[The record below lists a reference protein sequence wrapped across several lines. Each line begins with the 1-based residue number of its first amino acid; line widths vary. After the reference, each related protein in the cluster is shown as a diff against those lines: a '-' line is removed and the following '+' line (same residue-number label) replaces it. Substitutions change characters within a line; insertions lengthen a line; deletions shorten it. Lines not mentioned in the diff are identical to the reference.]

1 MEADI
6 STQAVGLASSADF
19 SLMNL
24 FIRADIIVKSV
35 IILLIACS
43 IYSWAVIIEKF
54 RLFKKIDQSTE
65 EFETKFWNS
74 KSAESFYNNLPANT
88 QDPMAL
94 VFRDAMQ
101 GLLKK
106 RSRTDLNSRMT
117 TLLETGIEKQMSK
130 ISKGFTFL
138 ATVGSTAPFIGL
150 FGTVWGIMNSF
161 TAIGISQ
168 NTSLAVVA
176 PGIAE
181 ALFATALGLVAAIP
195 AVLFFNKFNNMLEI
209 LNNKLDVF
217 SDEILVI
224 ISKEIFR

>member
-19 SLMNL
+19 SLINL
-24 FIRADIIVKSV
+24 FFRADIIVKSV
-35 IILLIACS
+35 IVLLIVCS

-54 RLFKKIDQSTE
+54 RLFKKINMSTE

-74 KSAESFYNNLPANT
+74 RSAESFYNNLPSNIE
-88 QDPMAL
+88 DPMAL
-94 VFRDAMQ
+94 IFKDAMQ
-101 GLLKK
+101 NLLKR
-106 RSRTDLNSRMT
+106 RSKTDLNSRMT
-117 TLLETGIEKQMSK
+117 TILETGIEKQISK

-161 TAIGISQ
+161 QSIAISR
-168 NTSLAVVA
+168 NTSLAIVA

-181 ALFATALGLVAAIP
+181 ALFATALGLLAAIP
-195 AVLFFNKFNNMLEI
+195 AVVAYNKFNNDSIKYSQRLE
-209 LNNKLDVF
+209 NF
-217 SDEILVI
+217 SKRFLTI
-224 ISKEIFR
+224 I